1 MPTNRGTGFQPVMPR
16 FLGAFF
22 RRTTPRRDS
31 TSTPLP
37 PLRPALRQQNAP
49 PSSKIS
55 ASSSASQ
62 RLCGGVPLA
71 LLLCTLAQAA
81 SPRTTPPTLTTVNPQ
96 GIARG
101 TTVELTVEGLNLAR
115 ASAIYFSEPGVTGRI
130 LRVKE
135 LPDLPDVRLGSNGTP
150 STIDLGP
157 LPPRNQVTVEVD
169 VSADAEI
176 GPVTF
181 RLLTPLGTSPEG
193 RFLIEPYYGES
204 ADREPDDTP
213 ETAVET
219 FLPAILTG
227 AISRPGDV
235 DYFKIQVRAG
245 QEIAFQNNA
254 ASIGSQLQPVVTI
267 FDADLHE
274 LRTFGENGGV
284 EQLQYAHRFAKVGTY
299 YIRIA
304 DYQQSG
310 RASNTYRII
319 AGEFPL
325 LSRAWPMGIRRGATT
340 NLALHGSHVAP
351 RLKVETPKDSEDTA
365 TLRPDHAFNQL
376 KVALGDEPEI
386 ESQGGAIQVPVT
398 INGRIDKP
406 GAANQYRFHARKGEQ
421 LVLEVNA
428 RRLGS
433 DLDSF
438 LEVLDANGRPIERA
452 VVRPVW
458 ETNMVLRDHGSTDRG
473 LRISSW
479 NELHAGDYV
488 MAGSEI
494 VRVEAL
500 PLSPD
505 ADAIFE
511 AIGGQRLA
519 FFDTTPEAHAVESPV
534 YKVQILPPG
543 AKPSP
548 NGLPVARLYYR
559 NDDGGPGFGRDS
571 IVHFTAPADADYV
584 VRIAD
589 TNKLGGDNFGY
600 RLTVRRP
607 APDFRLSV
615 SPRNPNVPLGGAVPI
630 TVTATRLDGFDDPID
645 VALADLPAGLQCEPA
660 VIRPGQN
667 STTLILRATAA
678 LATPAALKVTGKSG
692 SLQHTANPDDHLK
705 LIAVTP
711 RPDLTMTAETP
722 EVTIRPGGTAEITV
736 SIQRQS
742 GFQGRV
748 PVEVRNLPP
757 YVRVLD
763 VGLNGVLITEDES
776 RRSFTIEALPI
787 AQPGEQWIYVDGA
800 VETRSPQMSSYAA
813 PQPIKLRVVA
823 AAPPPQ
829 P

>member
-1 MPTNRGTGFQPVMPR
+1 MKPSALPR
-16 FLGAFF
+16 LRVKFLAAILVL
-22 RRTTPRRDS
+22 
-31 TSTPLP
+31 PL
-37 PLRPALRQQNAP
+37 
-49 PSSKIS
+49 
-55 ASSSASQ
+55 
-62 RLCGGVPLA
+62 
-71 LLLCTLAQAA
+71 QAA
-81 SPRTTPPTLTTVNPQ
+81 SPRTTPPTLNNVSPQ

-115 ASAIYFSEPGVTGRI
+115 ASAIFFSEPGVTGRVV
-130 LRVKE
+130 RVKE
-135 LPDLPDVRLGSNGTP
+135 LPDLPDIRLGSNGTP

-169 VSADAEI
+169 VSADADI
-176 GPVTF
+176 GPVSF

-213 ETAVET
+213 EAAVET

-254 ASIGSQLQPVVTI
+254 AAIGSQLQPVVTI
-267 FDADLHE
+267 FDSDLHE
-274 LRTFGENGGV
+274 LHTYGENGGT
-284 EQLQYAHRFAKVGTY
+284 EQLQFAHRFAKAGTY

-310 RASNTYRII
+310 RGGNTYRII

-325 LSRAWPMGIRRGATT
+325 LASAWPLGIRRGATA
-340 NLALHGSHVAP
+340 NLALRGSHVAS
-351 RLKVETPKDSEDTA
+351 RLKVEPTKDSEDTA
-365 TLRPDHAFNQL
+365 ILRPDHAFNQL
-376 KVALGDEPEI
+376 RVALGDDPEI
-386 ESQGGAIQVPVT
+386 ESQGGAIQIPVT
-398 INGRIDKP
+398 VNGRIDKP
-406 GAANQYRFHARKGEQ
+406 AAENRYRFHARKGEQ
-421 LVLEVNA
+421 LLLEVNA

-452 VVRPVW
+452 LVRPVW

-479 NELHAGDYV
+479 NELHAGDYMMV
-488 MAGSEI
+488 GSEVI
-494 VRVEAL
+494 RVEAL

-505 ADAIFE
+505 ADTIFE
-511 AIGGQRLA
+511 GFGGQRLT
-519 FFDTTPEAHAVESPV
+519 FLDTTAEAHAIDSPI

-543 AKPSP
+543 AKTSP
-548 NGLPVARLYYR
+548 NGLPVAHLYYR
-559 NDDGGPGFGRDS
+559 NDDGGPGYGRDS
-571 IVHFTAPADADYV
+571 VVHFTAPEDADYI

-589 TNKLGGDNFGY
+589 TNKLGGENFGY
-600 RLTVRRP
+600 RLTVHHP
-607 APDFRLSV
+607 SPDFRLSV

-630 TVTATRLDGFDDPID
+630 TVTATRLDGFNDAID
-645 VALADLPAGLQCEPA
+645 VALADQPAGLQCDA
-660 VIRPGQN
+660 GVIRPGQV
-667 STTLILRATAA
+667 STTLILRAPAA
-678 LATPAALKVTGKSG
+678 LAAPAALNVTGKSG
-692 SLQHTANPDDHLK
+692 RLQHSANPDDHLK
-705 LIAVTP
+705 LIAVAA

-722 EVTIRPGGTAEITV
+722 EVTIRAGGTAEITV

-776 RRSFTIEALPI
+776 RRTFTLEAQPI
-787 AQPGEQWIYVDGA
+787 APSGEQLIYVDGA
-800 VETRSPQMSSYAA
+800 VETRSPQMSAYAA
-813 PQPIKLRVVA
+813 PQPIKLRVIT
-823 AAPPPQ
+823 AAPAPQ